1 MAGPEL
7 SNPERTPP
15 RRSRVALIVKDPAER
30 QALMRAIEDDPET
43 ESIILEQV
51 QALSEGHLDPMD
63 VVVISHQTLARFRG
77 ADTMSFT
84 RLCRGA
90 RVIIALTSD
99 QLLEAAGTMG
109 MADGWVFSDMNPEH
123 LPDVIDL
130 SRQGYSIMPEAV
142 VERLTANK
150 LRVAEYEKLT
160 DLERQVIDLVSEGL
174 GNQDIADRLGLT
186 ASHTK
191 ALVKSALSRLHF
203 QNRTQAAVFIARQ
216 VKSDTNR
223 LN

>member
-1 MAGPEL
+1 MAGPEM
-7 SNPERTPP
+7 STPQAP
-15 RRSRVALIVKDPAER
+15 ARKSRVALIVKDPAER
-30 QALMRAIEDDPET
+30 NALMRAIEDNPET
-43 ESIILEQV
+43 EPIILEQV

-63 VVVISHQTLARFRG
+63 VVVISHQMLARFRG

-123 LPDVIDL
+123 LPEVIDL

-150 LRVAEYEKLT
+150 LRVAEYERLT

-216 VKSDTNR
+216 VRSDDRTIN
-223 LN
+223 